1 MPALLKA
8 SLLWLVAPALLAAGL
23 DGHYRATLD
32 GQPAELILHSQGTAI
47 TGQYVENH
55 SLRLDLRGSFDGQLL
70 RAEISAA
77 QSGPI
82 LANMNASY
90 ANDMLN
96 ARIAARDP
104 RSGAV
109 LEREVLFRRQLEPAP
124 AAAVPQPLSGPL
136 DPALIGIWVHETM
149 IASGGANPASFT
161 TLLTLQL
168 AADGSVAQWR
178 RAVAGAADWSYHS
191 LGELQYRGRWRS
203 ADGLLLVQLQD
214 SDEFQPAAR
223 YRFST
228 PYLVTESNTGKMVWQ
243 RRQ

>member
-1 MPALLKA
+1 MPARLIA
-8 SLLWLVAPALLAAGL
+8 CLLWLAAPALLAAGL

-32 GQPAELILHSQGTAI
+32 GQPAELILRSQGTAV

-77 QSGPI
+77 QSGLL

-90 ANDMLN
+90 ADGMLN

-109 LEREVLFRRQLEPAP
+109 LEREVLFQRQLAPTP
-124 AAAVPQPLSGPL
+124 AATPQPASRGPL
-136 DPALIGIWVHETM
+136 DPTLVGTWVHENT

-161 TLLTLQL
+161 TQLTLQL

-178 RAVAGAADWSYHS
+178 RAVAGAADWSYDS
-191 LGELQYRGRWRS
+191 PGELQYRGHWRS
-203 ADGLLLVQLQD
+203 ADGLLLVQLQGRD
-214 SDEFQPAAR
+214 DFQPAAH
-223 YRFST
+223 YRFSEQ
-228 PYLVTESNTGKMVWQ
+228 YLVTESNTGKMVWQ
-243 RRQ
+243 RR

>member
-1 MPALLKA
+1 MPALLQA
-8 SLLWLVAPALLAAGL
+8 CLLWLAAPALLAADL

-32 GQPAELILHSQGTAI
+32 GLPAELILHSQGTAI

-55 SLRLDLRGSFDGQLL
+55 RLRLDLRGSFDGQLL
-70 RAEISAA
+70 RAEISAP
-77 QSGPI
+77 QSGLI

-109 LEREVLFRRQLEPAP
+109 LEREALFQRQLEPAP
-124 AAAVPQPLSGPL
+124 VAAKQQASSSRL
-136 DPALIGIWVHETM
+136 DPALIGTWVHEKM

-168 AADGSVAQWR
+168 GADGSVAQWR
-178 RAVAGAADWSYHS
+178 RAVAGAADWSYDS
-191 LGELQYRGRWRS
+191 PGELQYRGRWRS
-203 ADGLLLVQLQD
+203 ADGLLLVQLQGRD
-214 SDEFQPAAR
+214 DFQPAAH
-223 YRFST
+223 YRFSE

-243 RRQ
+243 RH